1 MSRLSKTS
9 WQYVQIN
16 KFTFTPHLTNWIF
29 DLPSADKH
37 RIRALRKLFIYMQ
50 HLTFTH
56 VRLGYPMNY
65 KTRRQRRAAILERDR
80 DGHRLTFHGPTRLI
94 RYWIHPRC
102 IKALLI
108 QRIQPVSAGLNNV
121 SVLQR
126 YGMTSN
132 SSSSDV
138 GASSMTSNIA
148 PLPVLHR
155 QRSATILQRKYVKYS
170 QVTPG
175 CNETVILAYSSFVA
189 SFLS

>member
-1 MSRLSKTS
+1 
-9 WQYVQIN
+9 
-16 KFTFTPHLTNWIF
+16 
-29 DLPSADKH
+29 
-37 RIRALRKLFIYMQ
+37 
-50 HLTFTH
+50 
-56 VRLGYPMNY
+56 MNY
-65 KTRRQRRAAILERDR
+65 KTRCERRAPILERDR
-80 DGHRLTFHGPTRLI
+80 DGHRLTFHCPTRLI

-108 QRIQPVSAGLNNV
+108 QRNQPVSAGLNNV

-148 PLPVLHR
+148 PLLVLHH

-170 QVTPG
+170 QVTPSRLLWNS
-175 CNETVILAYSSFVA
+175 CTRWFLVCCVIFITESYRPNSRESEVNQTKPYPIQRSHDPSHGRL
-189 SFLS
+189 